1 MTQKQKKFCAE
12 YLLDLDSTQA
22 AVRAGYSPQSAG
34 LAGRKNLENPKI
46 QNYISYLMS
55 QKDDSLIA
63 KQEEVLKSL
72 TRIMRREE
80 DDTKVVTEK
89 KRRTYYDENGKK
101 VTDNTDEPIKI
112 SVPTKVSDANKAA
125 LMLGRYYSL
134 FTDNMN
140 IKNDTDFK
148 ISIDYGDGGTD
159 S

>member
-1 MTQKQKKFCAE
+1 MTQKQKRFCEE
-12 YLLDLDSTQA
+12 YISDLDSTQA
-22 AVRAGYSPQSAG
+22 AVRAGYSPQSAA

-46 QNYISYLMS
+46 KEYISCLMS

-63 KQEEVLKSL
+63 KREEVLKSL

-89 KRRTYYDENGKK
+89 KRRTYYDEQGKK
-101 VTDNTDEPIKI
+101 VTDNTDEPVQIH
-112 SVPTKVSDANKAA
+112 VPTKVSDANKAA

-140 IKNDTDFK
+140 IKNDTEFK
-148 ISIDYGDGGTD
+148 ICIDYVDGGTD